1 MKKYVIIIIS
11 IVVLL
16 LVASY
21 FVWSLL
27 LRHAG
32 LTLPDYDAAIVSKND
47 RVYSQPD
54 YSAAGENIRK
64 NSQWRGDNRDGVY
77 GETGLLKR
85 WPADGP
91 KLLWKY
97 EGLGHGYTS
106 AAIANGKIY
115 ITGLTGDILM
125 LYVFDLKSGRLLR
138 QKGVGRE
145 RDSQYPGPRSTVCVN
160 DGKLYIYNA
169 LGMLYCLDE
178 VTLDEVWRK
187 HLFMDFDGKGIMWG
201 VTESPLI
208 VDDRVF
214 MTPGGDRHNMVAM
227 NKNTGALIWSSTGE
241 GTPSSYCSPQ
251 FIADQSVPIIVT
263 NTREHI
269 IAINADTGE
278 KLWSFPQTNQQNIH
292 PNTPLYS
299 DGMIFSTTGYKGGS
313 MLLRLKDGGK
323 SAEQVWKNDEADTQ
337 IGGAVKAGDYIYASG
352 HQNKYWFCMD
362 WKTGETMYKVR
373 DMAPCNVIYADGMLY
388 CYSEKGTMNLV
399 NPSPEKFEPVSSF
412 KVTPGTDQHWA
423 HPVIH
428 GGVLYLRHGDALMA
442 YDISIE

>member
-1 MKKYVIIIIS
+1 MKKILFIVIG
-11 IVVLL
+11 VVILL
-16 LVASY
+16 LVVAY
-21 FVWSLL
+21 FVWSLMF
-27 LRHAG
+27 RHAG
-32 LTLPDYDAAIVSKND
+32 SNLTDYDADIVAKYD
-47 RVYSQPD
+47 QVYSMPD
-54 YSAAGENIRK
+54 YNDISENARK

-77 GETGLLKR
+77 NETGLLKQ

-91 KLLWKY
+91 QLLWKY
-97 EGLGHGYTS
+97 EGIGDGFTS
-106 AAIANGKIY
+106 AAIANEKIY
-115 ITGLTGDILM
+115 ITGLTSDILI
-125 LYVFDLKSGRLLR
+125 LYVFDLKSGQLLR

-178 VTLDEVWRK
+178 VTLNEVWRK

-208 VDDRVF
+208 VDDKIF
-214 MTPGGDRHNMVAM
+214 MTPGGSQHNMVAM
-227 NKNTGALIWSSTGE
+227 NKNTGALIWSSPGE

-251 FIADQSVPIIVT
+251 FIADQSIPIVVT

-269 IAINADTGE
+269 VAFHADTGE
-278 KLWSFPQTNQQNIH
+278 KLWSFSQTNGQNIH

-323 SAEQVWKNDEADTQ
+323 SAEQVWKNDEVDSQ
-337 IGGAVKAGDYIYASG
+337 IGGAVKADDYFYASG
-352 HQNKYWFCMD
+352 HQNRYWFCID
-362 WKTGETMYKVR
+362 RKTGETRYKVR
-373 DMAPCNVIYADGMLY
+373 DLAPCNVIYADGMLY
-388 CYSEKGTMNLV
+388 CYSEKGTMHLV
-399 NPSPEKFEPVSSF
+399 KPNSERFELVSSF
-412 KVTPGTDQHWA
+412 KVTFGTDQHWA

-428 GGVLYLRHGDALMA
+428 EGVLYLRHGNALMA
-442 YDISIE
+442 YSLKS